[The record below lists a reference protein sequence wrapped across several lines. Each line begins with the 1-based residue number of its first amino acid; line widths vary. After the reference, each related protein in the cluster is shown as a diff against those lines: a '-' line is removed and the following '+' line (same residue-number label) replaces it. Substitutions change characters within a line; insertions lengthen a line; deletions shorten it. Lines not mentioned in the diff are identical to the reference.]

1 MRLLF
6 LVIFA
11 VSACHAFAQRDD
23 VIDVR
28 GRVYD
33 RSRQTGLE
41 AVTVMSTGGQWTMTD
56 SLGYY
61 RISLPYSDTLYF
73 SYQNKETARYPVSQM
88 QDPTQFS
95 IALHVYIATLPNVIV
110 RAPRYQ
116 IDSMM
121 NREFYAKI
129 FDWQKPNP
137 LKSVNV
143 GPTGVGMDPNAII
156 NLFRFRNN
164 RRIAAL
170 QERLI
175 QEEQDKYIDFRFS
188 RSLVKKLT
196 GLDGDDLTKFMNK
209 YRPPYD
215 FCVLSNELEMGYYVQ
230 QCYIAETG
238 KLPEGKPYFLQDG
251 IGVNG
256 NQ

>member
-1 MRLLF
+1 MFSIILL
-6 LVIFA
+6 L
-11 VSACHAFAQRDD
+11 SATALFAQQSDM
-23 VIDVR
+23 VTVK
-28 GRVYD
+28 GRIYD
-33 RSRQTGLE
+33 RNRQTGLE
-41 AVTVMSTGGQWTMTD
+41 AVTVMTTSGRWTMTD
-56 SLGYY
+56 SIGYY
-61 RISLPYSDTLYF
+61 RLEASLRDTIYF
-73 SYQNKETARYPVSQM
+73 SYQNKETARYPVAEM

-95 IALHVYIATLPNVIV
+95 LALHVYIPYLPNVIV
-110 RAPRYQ
+110 RAPNYQ

-121 NREFYAKI
+121 NREFYSKI

-175 QEEQDKYIDFRFS
+175 QEEQDKYIDYRFNKN
-188 RSLVKKLT
+188 LVKKLT
-196 GLDGDDLTKFMNK
+196 GLDGELLTRFMAK

-215 FCVLSNELEMGYYVQ
+215 FCVLSNEIEMGYYIQ
-230 QCYIAETG
+230 QCYRTDTG
-238 KLPEGKPYFLQDG
+238 RMPDGEPYFLQGSWDG
-251 IGVNG
+251 K
-256 NQ
+256 